1 VAGWLLWLLV
11 VIVIVAAVI
20 GLLLLG
26 PFGLAIAVPV
36 AILMFLVYGST
47 SSGPATG
54 ARGPR
59 WGGHDGPF
67 DRRAAP

>member
-1 VAGWLLWLLV
+1 MSDTGDTSAAEQTKRVAGWLLWLLV

-54 ARGPR
+54 A
-59 WGGHDGPF
+59 
-67 DRRAAP
+67 